1 MRQVVREMG
10 DKKPGKTFLPEDYDA
25 DISECV
31 KRMQL
36 GCLGWASS
44 NHLQHWKDTNPSTGK

>member
-1 MRQVVREMG
+1 MG